1 MLSSLMTS
9 HDRVR
14 VFALGGVAEIGK
26 NMLAV
31 ECGEDLLLVDCG
43 VRFPEEDL
51 LGIDLVIPD
60 IGHIIENR
68 ARLRAILLTHGHE
81 DHIGSLP
88 YILPQLEDVRPPIY
102 GTRLTLGLV
111 RTKLKEFKLESWPQ
125 IELQPGTRVIVGA
138 LQIEPFRV
146 AHSIPDGVGFALHTP
161 AGVIVHTG
169 DFKLDQTPVDG
180 RPTDVAKL
188 AELGHRGVLLLL
200 CDCTRVESPGY
211 TPSERSLYDSFDMVF
226 ANAGGRLIFTTFAS
240 NISRIQ
246 QILDTAYRFERQVA
260 VVGRSMENNV
270 AVARELG
277 YLDVPERTLVRPDD
291 LGQLPSKQAVF
302 ITTGSQGEPTS
313 VLSRIASNDHRLIRL
328 QPGDTVVLSGTPV
341 PGNELAVDRTINN
354 LVRRGAEVIYNALM
368 PVHVSG
374 HAAQEELKLVLNL
387 VRPRYLIPVHGEP
400 RHQVRLRRVAQ
411 EVGLP
416 PDHVFILENGDVVEM
431 DAQGARRAGAVASGS
446 VLVDG
451 LMVGDISSVVLRD
464 RRHLSRD
471 GFVLVSVAVDKHTGG
486 PLAEPDIVSRG
497 FVAATDGLFADAR
510 RIVRETIQAQAPVE
524 VETAFLSTK
533 IREALARFLYEQTRG
548 RPMILPIITEV

>member
-1 MLSSLMTS
+1 MTS
-9 HDRVR
+9 HERLR
-14 VFALGGVAEIGK
+14 IFALGGVGEIGK

-31 ECGEDLLLVDCG
+31 ECGEDLLLIDCG

-60 IGHIIENR
+60 IAYVVENR
-68 ARLRAILLTHGHE
+68 QRLRAILLTHGHE

-88 YILPQLEDVRPPIY
+88 YILPQLEDIRPPIY

-111 RTKLKEFKLESWPQ
+111 RTKLKEFKLDTWPQ
-125 IELQPGTRVIVGA
+125 IELQVGTRLILGA

-161 AGVIVHTG
+161 VGIVVHTG

-211 TPSERSLYDSFDMVF
+211 TPSERTLYDTFDTLF
-226 ANAGGRLIFTTFAS
+226 ANASGRLIFTTFAS

-246 QILDTAYRFERQVA
+246 QILDTAYRFGRQVA

-277 YLDVPERTLVRPDD
+277 YLEVPDRILVRPDD
-291 LGQLPSKQAVF
+291 LSKLPSKQAVF

-354 LVRRGAEVIYNALM
+354 LVRRGAEVIHSALM

-374 HAAQEELKLVLNL
+374 HASQEELKLVLNL

-400 RHQVRLRRVAQ
+400 RHQVHLRRIAQ

-416 PDHVFILENGDVVEM
+416 AERVFILENGDVIEL
-431 DAQGARRAGAVASGS
+431 DAQGARRAGAIPSGS

-471 GFVLVSVAVDKHTGG
+471 GIVLVSVAVDKHTGRL
-486 PLAEPDIVSRG
+486 LAEPDVVSRG
-497 FVAATDGLFADAR
+497 FIAATDGLFADAR
-510 RIVRETIQAQAPVE
+510 RIVRETIQAQPPVE
-524 VETAFLSTK
+524 VETAFLSAK
-533 IREALARFLYEQTRG
+533 IRENLAAFLYEQTRG